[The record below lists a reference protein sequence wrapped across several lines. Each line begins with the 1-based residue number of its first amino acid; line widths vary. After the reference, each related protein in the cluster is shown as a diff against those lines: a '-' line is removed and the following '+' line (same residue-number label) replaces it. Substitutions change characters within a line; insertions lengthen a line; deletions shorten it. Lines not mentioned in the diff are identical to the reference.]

1 MPDLI
6 VPGWV
11 LTHTFA
17 FVAGFGFAFILAW
30 SLSSGPTRP
39 NRRAGS

>member
-17 FVAGFGFAFILAW
+17 FVAGFGFAFVLAW
-30 SLSSGPTRP
+30 SLGSGRVDPAEP
-39 NRRAGS
+39 AG

>member
-17 FVAGFGFAFILAW
+17 FVAGFGFAFVLAW
-30 SLSSGPTRP
+30 SLGGRGD
-39 NRRAGS
+39 AEDAA

>member
-17 FVAGFGFAFILAW
+17 FVAGFGFAFVLAW
-30 SLSSGPTRP
+30 SLALAREGD
-39 NRRAGS
+39 AEDAA

>member
-6 VPGWV
+6 LPGWV

-17 FVAGFGFAFILAW
+17 FVAGFGFAFVLAW
-30 SLSSGPTRP
+30 SLALGRIGVED
-39 NRRAGS
+39 AA